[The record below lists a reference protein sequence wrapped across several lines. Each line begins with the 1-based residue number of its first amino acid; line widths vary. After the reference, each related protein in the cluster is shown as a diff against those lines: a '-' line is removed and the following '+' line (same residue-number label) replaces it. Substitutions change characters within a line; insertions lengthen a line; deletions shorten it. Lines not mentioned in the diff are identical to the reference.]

1 MVFAICKSFQYP
13 RPELCRK
20 MSEMRMNT
28 LKNTTHS
35 MDGFNFLEVSM
46 GSVGSWAVVFAP
58 LVVIIGLSLANYIKN
73 KP

>member
-1 MVFAICKSFQYP
+1 
-13 RPELCRK
+13 